1 MSCPIDEE
9 DYPSPRILRANTT
22 YSFYFSFILP
32 EHLLETECEY
42 IDCHRKLP
50 SSLGKG
56 STFTHDDCAPDM
68 ARITY
73 QVHAKVLHLK
83 ADNRRT
89 MPFQH
94 SSNITVVAA
103 YEPNISTLPH
113 HHFQD
118 QEVSYSES
126 GGFTRFYRTSK
137 TLERSL
143 LRRAPPG
150 KVTLEASILNPFI
163 YLQQNSAA
171 PLLLAVSYSPHST
184 KSEPP
189 RVESVSVKL
198 RVYTYSSTISM
209 TYLPVPNSQA
219 TDPRLGVYC
228 ESYVINSTVFPTSF
242 ASQWTQE
249 SAGHYTF
256 NKTLTLQSPQNRTLV
271 PNFWSCLVGRQ
282 YEASVT
288 VVLSGVG
295 SLSLKIPVEVTTP
308 EIADAVLNAE
318 LSLRDNSSASDL
330 DNRSEASS
338 DDNDDDDD
346 VMNTF
351 SQWQQP
357 RRQTEPTMYDVHRAE
372 IRRARQLAALA
383 NINDI
388 ENSAT
393 RICQDLS
400 ARDDILQRHHPSG
413 NSRQGNNLVS
423 V

>member
-1 MSCPIDEE
+1 ISTHSSSSSFSSGSFSPFSFSRQRFSSSLSYSSPSNLISRLHRNPTNPIVVIIEDKKEAYKPGDGVSGSVIITPKHDTPFTTLIVTLEGTARTWNDRGGIGNRISVRNTFLKMSCPIDEE

-308 EIADAVLNAE
+308 EIA
-318 LSLRDNSSASDL
+318 
-330 DNRSEASS
+330 
-338 DDNDDDDD
+338 
-346 VMNTF
+346 
-351 SQWQQP
+351 
-357 RRQTEPTMYDVHRAE
+357 
-372 IRRARQLAALA
+372 
-383 NINDI
+383 
-388 ENSAT
+388 
-393 RICQDLS
+393 
-400 ARDDILQRHHPSG
+400 
-413 NSRQGNNLVS
+413 
-423 V
+423 